1 MGLFRR
7 NRYTAWVSNH
17 AAKVL
22 EMADLAEELLKLAD
36 EAQTTAM
43 HAGPNGKMKA
53 LETAAKEV
61 GKAWSGSSLGYHASV
76 YYDGLRPAPPGAH
89 FSQEWGLMRNYM
101 DEPFSPGYVEYDPQ
115 QVKDHI
121 LNLAGDPDLDSGRK
135 DLEQAAR
142 TFDRIKGEAHSIL
155 LLASEKGDDPYLK
168 TKLSE
173 LEKIRVWTEWDAVE
187 ALTPGQGKHVISR
200 DMQAINQGSRASP
213 HLQLAAL
220 PAALAESKAALEELE
235 KVLRQAGSHLTRR
248 QRSDRKAALVGT
260 NIFVGHGRSAV
271 WRDLKDFISERLKLP
286 YDEFN
291 RVPVAGVTNIV
302 RLSEMLDSAVFA
314 FLVLT
319 AEDETADGEMQARM
333 NVIHEVGLF
342 QGRLGFS
349 KAIVL
354 LEEGCKPFS
363 NIEGLGQIR
372 FPKGNIT
379 QVFEEIR
386 RVLEREGI
394 ITSS

>member
-1 MGLFRR
+1 MRSVMGDP
-7 NRYTAWVSNH
+7 Y
-17 AAKVL
+17 
-22 EMADLAEELLKLAD
+22 
-36 EAQTTAM
+36 
-43 HAGPNGKMKA
+43 
-53 LETAAKEV
+53 
-61 GKAWSGSSLGYHASV
+61 
-76 YYDGLRPAPPGAH
+76 
-89 FSQEWGLMRNYM
+89 
-101 DEPFSPGYVEYDPQ
+101 SPGYVECDPQ

-121 LNLAGDPDLDSGRK
+121 LDLAGKPDLDGGRK
-135 DLEQAAR
+135 SLEEAAR
-142 TFDRIKGEAHSIL
+142 TLDRIKGEAHSIL
-155 LLASEKGDDPYLK
+155 LLASEQGDDPYLK

-173 LEKIRVWTEWDAVE
+173 LEKIQVWTEGDAVE
-187 ALTPGQGKHVISR
+187 ALTPGRGKQVLCR
-200 DMQAINQGSRASP
+200 DVQAVNQGRRASP
-213 HLQLAAL
+213 HHQLAAL
-220 PAALAESKAALEELE
+220 PVALTESKAALEELE
-235 KVLRQAGSHLTRR
+235 RVVRQAGSHLTRR

-260 NIFVGHGRSAV
+260 NIFVGHGRSPV

-333 NVIHEVGLF
+333 NVIHEVGMF

-354 LEEGCKPFS
+354 LEQGCKPFS

-372 FPKGNIT
+372 FPKGNIKEA
-379 QVFEEIR
+379 FEEIR

-394 ITSS
+394 IKPL